1 MKVTNSIA
9 WLEMMNKIEE
19 EDELIAAQEEFE
31 ANQEKKLKVSE
42 EEIEE
47 QHQHEVGKSILDYFS
62 EDSTYSYD
70 GYRSDPDDREIYG
83 NLW

>member
-31 ANQEKKLKVSE
+31 
-42 EEIEE
+42 
-47 QHQHEVGKSILDYFS
+47 SI
-62 EDSTYSYD
+62 
-70 GYRSDPDDREIYG
+70 RRR
-83 NLW
+83 N